1 MSWTVLPQRA
11 PKPQSALS
19 SLVGGLAAGA
29 PQALQA
35 LLGQKQQR
43 EEDAA
48 LEAQGIPIKGI
59 KNPKLREA
67 LLESHYKSKATEAE
81 NKRKEDLE
89 KAAAKEAGYTYG
101 APPAVAAEQLKAKAK
116 NERLKSYGLGNREA
130 IEPNQPQ
137 GNEPSTPQN
146 QGNSFFRNKTDD
158 ELVALQGAPD
168 REISEGAKGEAKRR
182 EVEQKKNL
190 AQDKMTY
197 DKFVDERDYHSKV
210 SRPIVEAAQQRL
222 KSSTIERGL
231 TQQLRRDISSGN
243 TSGLFN
249 FMVDKMGLEAWR
261 NPESARFTNEVKN
274 RFTSSL
280 KDIPGARPNQFIERF
295 LSTAQPLIGR
305 SPEANLS
312 VLDVDDF
319 VNDVKDEH
327 ARNELA
333 LAKEDREKYGYAKDD
348 ISERA
353 WDKMGDYANRRQ
365 EKMAIDVRKRHEE
378 GKEVGDL
385 MLEVLR
391 GEVPPDTPL
400 TPKMAQIFMIKN
412 DHNEQKAIA
421 EAKKAGFVLP
431 EYLE

>member
-1 MSWTVLPQRA
+1 MSWTVLPQQQ

-19 SLVGGLAAGA
+19 SLIGGLAAGA

-43 EEDAA
+43 EEDTA
-48 LEAQGIPIKGI
+48 LEAQGIPVKGI
-59 KNPKLREA
+59 KNPEIRKA
-67 LLESHYKSKATEAE
+67 LLESHYKTKAAQAE
-81 NKRKEDLE
+81 SDRKEALA

-116 NERLKSYGLGNREA
+116 NDRLKSYGLGNREA
-130 IEPNQPQ
+130 TGSNQPQ

-146 QGNSFFRNKTDD
+146 QGNSFFRDKTDD

-168 REISEGAKGEAKRR
+168 REIAEPAKGEAKRR

-190 AQDKMTY
+190 AETKLEHE
-197 DKFVDERDYHSKV
+197 KFVDERDFHTKI
-210 SRPIVEAAQQRL
+210 SRPIIEAAQQRL

-231 TQQLRRDISSGN
+231 TQQLRRDIGSGN

-274 RFTSSL
+274 RFTGSL

-327 ARNELA
+327 ARNELK
-333 LAKEDREKYGYAKDD
+333 LAKEDKEKFGYAKDD
-348 ISERA
+348 ISQRA
-353 WDKMGDYANRRQ
+353 WEAMGDYANRRQ

-400 TPKMAQIFMIKN
+400 TPKMARIFFIKN
-412 DHNEQKAIA
+412 DNNETKAIA